1 MIDKLKARL
10 EELKTSEAQAI
21 HGLGFVAGRIQ
32 ELQEL
37 IAQLESE
44 PPPSNIVEHGG
55 TPTETMLHAVKTE
68 KR

>member
-1 MIDKLKARL
+1 MLDKLKARL
-10 EELKTSEAQAI
+10 EELRTSEAQAI

-37 IAQLESE
+37 IAQLEAE
-44 PPPSNIVEHGG
+44 GPRPTVEHGG
-55 TPTETMLHAVKTE
+55 IKAETMLKAVETE

>member
-1 MIDKLKARL
+1 MLEQLKARL
-10 EELKTSEAQAI
+10 EELRLSEAQSI

-37 IAQLESE
+37 IARLEAEKS
-44 PPPSNIVEHGG
+44 PPTVEHGG
-55 TPTETMLHAVKTE
+55 IKTETMLHAVEPE

>member
-1 MIDKLKARL
+1 MLDQLKARL
-10 EELKTSEAQAI
+10 EELRASEAQAI

-37 IAQLESE
+37 IARLEAE
-44 PPPSNIVEHGG
+44 PSPPTVEHGKVKA
-55 TPTETMLHAVKTE
+55 ETMLKAVETE